1 VRLYVVAASDA
12 AAGDKFGIGV
22 ALSAN
27 GDTLAVSAPY
37 QTRTAMGVNG
47 DQAQA
52 QATGNGNGNG
62 IKASRHQGIKASVAR
77 LSKPS
82 EKHNDGL

>member
-52 QATGNGNGNG
+52 QAQ
-62 IKASRHQGIKASVAR
+62 A
-77 LSKPS
+77 
-82 EKHNDGL
+82 

>member
-1 VRLYVVAASDA
+1 MLTKVRLYVVAASDA

-62 IKASRHQGIKASVAR
+62 IKASRHQGISCSFVQA
-77 LSKPS
+77 
-82 EKHNDGL
+82 E